1 MNFKDLFKK
10 CFEDIYIKNS
20 VFYST
25 FIVNEYKS
33 FDSHPLYIKIL
44 ETKSKFDNNGEVPQM
59 KSVKSVDDSFAIFYL
74 GNSPFKTM
82 SENLT
87 LLKNIILLREGANFL
102 GWEYIEIYKKYKILP
117 MKTESGEYCTSYLPE
132 DIPQM
137 SDDYLCGYLN
147 FDQSFPLKKVEVAL
161 FIIDYCNF
169 LFETDLT
176 NYKLEPLISRY
187 EV

>member
-1 MNFKDLFKK
+1 M
-10 CFEDIYIKNS
+10 
-20 VFYST
+20 FYST
-25 FIVNEYKS
+25 FILNEYKS
-33 FDSHPLYIKIL
+33 YDLHPLYIKIL
-44 ETKSKFDNNGEVPQM
+44 EIKSKLDINGETSPL
-59 KSVKSVDDSFAIFYL
+59 KLIRTIDDSFAIFYL

-82 SENLT
+82 SENLI

-102 GWEYIEIYKKYKILP
+102 GWEYIEIYKKYRILP
-117 MKTESGEYCTSYLPE
+117 RRAEKGEYSTSYMPE

-147 FDQSFPLKKVEVAL
+147 FDPSFPLKKVEVAL

-176 NYKLEPLISRY
+176 NYKLEPLINQFEKQCINES
-187 EV
+187 